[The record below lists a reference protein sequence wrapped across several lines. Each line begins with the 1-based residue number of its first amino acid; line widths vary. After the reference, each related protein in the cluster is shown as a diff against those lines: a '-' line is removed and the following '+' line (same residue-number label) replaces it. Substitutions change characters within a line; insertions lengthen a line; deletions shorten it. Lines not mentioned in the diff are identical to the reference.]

1 MRVRVRAWIE
11 RVGLCS
17 YRMRKTDGSYTDPTC
32 DLESLKRTVDWYNN
46 EDSDGHY
53 IEVPDPCEPNEIE
66 PEPDMSVIEAR
77 QERIRERHA
86 KEKAKVEANRK
97 DRKAS
102 ETYVYVISCIRRK
115 GSYTMY
121 LTGETNLMTMK
132 RFAVDNVK
140 NAKVFNT
147 KASAQKVVDTLS
159 KNCIINALY
168 RNMKVVQKKKEI
180 FA

>member
-11 RVGLCS
+11 RVDLCS

-53 IEVPDPCEPNEIE
+53 IEVPDPSCDTE
-66 PEPDMSVIEAR
+66 PEYMEDPEVTEAR
-77 QERIRERHA
+77 QARVRERCA

-97 DRKAS
+97 DHKTS
-102 ETYVYVISCIRRK
+102 DTYVYVISCIRRN

-159 KNCIINALY
+159 KNHIINALY